1 MPMSFYWMN
10 LPIEGTL
17 YPEGSVLSGHSLA
30 QYERQIQYM
39 LHNVVSTKEMQDNG
53 RLLLSLP
60 EGKLKERILA
70 ADLSVMAEKGE
81 LLGRLELETAL
92 PLLPGELSDL
102 QAYLQQQF
110 SKGWGNWFQQKPIFN
125 EQKTLLIRFPLPKV
139 YQISDQK
146 YEITAISHPKFPWLH
161 RIRALVQVNED
172 VSRGALGGYVE
183 SLQNLS
189 QEGHCWIYDDAIAC
203 EDSQV
208 IQDGRLFDGAI
219 ARDSALVSGDARL
232 FERASAEGH
241 SCILSGELNGA
252 ARAAGNAVIKQA
264 ENGHSPLIT
273 GHSNIYGTVCG
284 WFVVKD
290 NIFSEET
297 LLNPTEDMFV
307 MENGTRSVMV
317 KQRKLEPPDR
327 RGEKEMLSGDEKIKK
342 RQEVR

>member
-17 YPEGSVLSGHSLA
+17 YPEGSVLSGYSLA

-125 EQKTLLIRFPLPKV
+125 EQKTLLIRFPPPKV
-139 YQISDQK
+139 YHLSDQK

-172 VSRGALGGYVE
+172 VSRGSLGGYVE

-219 ARDSALVSGDARL
+219 AGDSALVSGDARL

-241 SCILSGELNGA
+241 SCILSLQIKWRCQGCRECCHQTGRKWTLSPDYWPQQYLWNGLWLVCSQ
-252 ARAAGNAVIKQA
+252 RQYFFGGNIA
-264 ENGHSPLIT
+264 EP
-273 GHSNIYGTVCG
+273 Y
-284 WFVVKD
+284 
-290 NIFSEET
+290 
-297 LLNPTEDMFV
+297 
-307 MENGTRSVMV
+307 
-317 KQRKLEPPDR
+317 
-327 RGEKEMLSGDEKIKK
+327 
-342 RQEVR
+342 